1 MKATSRTTWR
11 RRKTV
16 RAGNLHSRVPA
27 RSCAHCALI
36 WAYLDPLCLHATLL
50 QLGSA
55 DAQPRVLT
63 IPRDNRA
70 LVESACSAAA
80 LNALAE
86 PEGSAWQKHRSEL
99 LGKAGA
105 QAGAALYSLVDWSKP
120 WHEAVAGEL
129 STEAR
134 TRLGL
139 DGIDLDL
146 PSQPMGPF
154 GRPVPG
160 ITVPAW
166 MLDKREQPAGAA
178 QTAPLVEDLQTHEGG
193 FAFHVGSRRFM
204 YSRHGLMQDASL

>member
-1 MKATSRTTWR
+1 MDVFLQRLSRLHRHRQRDDHRPAGHKQAQCIVLTTPVPMANLLAPGATRGLGLGS
-11 RRKTV
+11 K
-16 RAGNLHSRVPA
+16 S
-27 RSCAHCALI
+27 
-36 WAYLDPLCLHATLL
+36 AYPDLLCLHATLL

-55 DAQPRVLT
+55 DAHPRVLT
-63 IPRDNRA
+63 IQRDNRA

-86 PEGSAWQKHRSEL
+86 PEGSAWQKRRSEL

-146 PSQPMGPF
+146 PSRPMGPF
-154 GRPVPG
+154 GRLVPG

-166 MLDKREQPAGAA
+166 MLGELARQTGAA
-178 QTAPLVEDLQTHEGG
+178 QTAPLVD
-193 FAFHVGSRRFM
+193 
-204 YSRHGLMQDASL
+204 D